1 MKLYDINQALAAI
14 AIIVT
19 AIIGLKSFANAMFP
33 SHGTPMTAYMEE
45 TLAAA
50 EKATATPAPAAVA
63 SGEAPAGDPAA
74 DAGAP
79 PSAAASLAS
88 LIAAADPAAG
98 ASQVGMCKACHTFD
112 KGGRAMMGPN
122 LWGVVGRAKAGSTG
136 FAYSPTLSGLGGAWT
151 YEDLDKFLESPSG
164 FAKGTKMAF
173 AGAKKPEQRAAIIA
187 YLRQQA
193 DSPAPLPTE

>member
-14 AIIVT
+14 AIVIVLL
-19 AIIGLKSFANAMFP
+19 IGLRSFASAMFP
-33 SHGTPMTAYMEE
+33 GHGAPMTAYMDEI
-45 TLAAA
+45 LAAA
-50 EKATATPAPAAVA
+50 ESSAKTTVSSATGDAPTGDLSDSVPAP
-63 SGEAPAGDPAA
+63 
-74 DAGAP
+74 
-79 PSAAASLAS
+79 AAASLAS

-98 ASQVGMCKACHTFD
+98 ANQVGMCKACHTFD

-122 LWGVVGRAKAGSTG
+122 LWGVIGRPKAAVSG
-136 FAYSPTLSGLGGAWT
+136 FAYSPALSGLGGAWT

-187 YLRQQA
+187 FLRQQS
-193 DSPAPLPTE
+193 DSPAPLPAE